1 MEQRDLLKD
10 QIEQLGKVLANILS
24 DLLGLKSKGQTS
36 QGIEATNQRLQGELD
51 IDIEK
56 ITTLTK
62 KELKDYLKNRHLRA
76 EHLEILSECLK
87 EIGKGKIEENK
98 KDAKMKLEK
107 AIELLDIADEI
118 SKTMSF
124 DRINKKKEIENVLQS
139 SSPTRVK

>member
-124 DRINKKKEIENVLQS
+124 DRINKKKEIENVLQQ
-139 SSPTRVK
+139 RI

>member
-124 DRINKKKEIENVLQS
+124 DRINKKKEIENVPQS
-139 SSPTRVK
+139 SSPT

>member
-24 DLLGLKSKGQTS
+24 DLLGLKSKGNVT
-36 QGIEATNQRLQGELD
+36 QGVEISNERFQSELD

-56 ITTLTK
+56 LLKLENVDLKEYLNTRKLT
-62 KELKDYLKNRHLRA
+62 ET
-76 EHLEILSECLK
+76 HLEILSEYLA
-87 EIGKGKIEENK
+87 EVGQTETIIAEQEPY
-98 KDAKMKLEK
+98 LIK

-124 DRINKKKEIENVLQS
+124 ERMNKKRKIENVLQQG
-139 SSPTRVK
+139 V

>member
-98 KDAKMKLEK
+98 KGAKMKLEK

-124 DRINKKKEIENVLQS
+124 DRINKKKEIENVLQQ
-139 SSPTRVK
+139 RI

>member
-76 EHLEILSECLK
+76 AHLEILSECLK

-124 DRINKKKEIENVLQS
+124 DRINKKKEIENVLQQ
-139 SSPTRVK
+139 RI

>member
-36 QGIEATNQRLQGELD
+36 QGIEITNQRLQDELD
-51 IDIEK
+51 IEIEK

-87 EIGKGKIEENK
+87 EIGKGEIEKNK
-98 KDAKMKLEK
+98 TDTKMKLEK

-124 DRINKKKEIENVLQS
+124 DRINKKKEIENVLQQ
-139 SSPTRVK
+139 RI

>member
-139 SSPTRVK
+139 SSPT

>member
-36 QGIEATNQRLQGELD
+36 QGIEVTNQRLQSELD
-51 IDIEK
+51 IEIEK

-62 KELKDYLKNRHLRA
+62 KELKDYLKNRHLKA

-87 EIGKGKIEENK
+87 EIGKGEIEKNK
-98 KDAKMKLEK
+98 QATKVKLEK

-124 DRINKKKEIENVLQS
+124 DRINKKNEIKNVLQQYI
-139 SSPTRVK
+139 

>member
-36 QGIEATNQRLQGELD
+36 QGIEITNQRLQSELD
-51 IDIEK
+51 IEIEK

-62 KELKDYLKNRHLRA
+62 KELKDYLKNRHLKA

-87 EIGKGKIEENK
+87 EIGKGEIEKNK
-98 KDAKMKLEK
+98 QATKVKLEK

-124 DRINKKKEIENVLQS
+124 DRINKKNEIKNVLQ
-139 SSPTRVK
+139 

>member
-124 DRINKKKEIENVLQS
+124 DRINKKKEIES
-139 SSPTRVK
+139 SR